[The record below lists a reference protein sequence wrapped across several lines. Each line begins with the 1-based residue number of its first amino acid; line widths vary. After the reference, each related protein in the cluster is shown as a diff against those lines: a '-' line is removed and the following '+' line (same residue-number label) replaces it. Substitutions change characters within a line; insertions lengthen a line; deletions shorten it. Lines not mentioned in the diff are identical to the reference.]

1 MVIREIL
8 VSLIIAVL
16 MTGLY
21 LLVTR
26 RAERRTGL
34 IWLFLL
40 IFLVTWAGGA
50 WLRPMGPALLG
61 IHCLSFLMVGAL
73 FALLLFIIIPRRTP
87 RGRQETLDMLESME
101 REKELEAVAYITLGI
116 FFWILLV
123 LLAASILGV
132 WGIFSVRTMPLD
144 AIPDLCRRRMKRE

>member
-1 MVIREIL
+1 MVIPEFS

-26 RAERRTGL
+26 RAERRAGL

-61 IHCLSFLMVGAL
+61 THWLSFLMVGAL

-87 RGRQETLDMLESME
+87 RGRHETLDLLESME
-101 REKELEAVAYITLGI
+101 REKELEAVAHITLGI

-123 LLAASILGV
+123 VLIVAIVLRYTTGV
-132 WGIFSVRTMPLD
+132 
-144 AIPDLCRRRMKRE
+144 